1 MVVLSAQQVVTTEG
15 TEYWLTFLNNAKWD
29 PQDDL
34 NDGKKFELEL
44 VVTAR
49 QATQVRVELRG
60 AVIAT
65 LNVPAGGTAEQSL
78 VNWQKQI
85 YLLESQNANLYQGLR
100 VYTEDKNTPF
110 TCYTYTRTGDPGI
123 SLRDIA
129 MVYPVDLL
137 DKEYFIQTYPDDDY
151 STQLAFVVTEDNT
164 DVQVFPT

>member
-1 MVVLSAQQVVTTEG
+1 MVGLSAQQVVTTEG

-85 YLLESQNANLYQGLR
+85 YLLESKDFLQ
-100 VYTEDKNTPF
+100 F
-110 TCYTYTRTGDPGI
+110 PG
-123 SLRDIA
+123 SSR
-129 MVYPVDLL
+129 
-137 DKEYFIQTYPDDDY
+137 
-151 STQLAFVVTEDNT
+151 
-164 DVQVFPT
+164 